1 MYILYYMDKKYE
13 FDSGIPFQQ
22 MSVHERHQNILRILA
37 SVFQEEAEDWLDTR
51 PQDTKEGETLNDI
64 YQMFMDMADE
74 DDLEDDVDGN

>member
-51 PQDTKEGETLNDI
+51 PKDTKEGETLNDI
-64 YQMFMDMADE
+64 YDMFRSLEGDLD
-74 DDLEDDVDGN
+74 DDLDDD